1 MAPRVHP
8 PGSQSSRERVTLA
21 LGRLRLAPRH
31 ASVSRYADRLADIEV
46 LIDAHISLAGP
57 GQGGSRQAYAIN
69 RAALIMLT
77 GHFAGFVVDLFEE
90 VWAGRYGAGS
100 VPARLTDNFNNPWP
114 TEIDTLYRALSHPK
128 LTISVDPRSSKLAL
142 DHRGLIMPTQVREPK
157 RRTDYQ
163 VRSVV
168 AELVQIRN
176 ASAHGGSVL
185 VRMRDV
191 TNYLDDTVAMA
202 VAMDAAV

>member
-1 MAPRVHP
+1 MPPRVHP
-8 PGSQSSRERVTLA
+8 PGSQSSKERVSLA
-21 LGRLRLAPRH
+21 IGRLRAAPRH
-31 ASVSRYADRLADIEV
+31 ASLSRYADRLADIEV

-57 GQGGSRQAYAIN
+57 GQGGSRQAYALN
-69 RAALIMLT
+69 RAALVILT

-90 VWAGRYGAGS
+90 VWATKYGAGS

-114 TEIDTLYRALSHPK
+114 KEIDRLYRSLAHTS
-128 LTISVDPRSSKLAL
+128 LTISVDPRPAKSMV
-142 DHRGLIMPTQVREPK
+142 DHRTLSTPTQVREPR
-157 RRTDYQ
+157 RRTDFQ

-191 TNYLDDTVAMA
+191 TNYLDDTVALA
-202 VAMDAAV
+202 IAMDAAV